1 MTTRLDSTITQA
13 DGQLESAERRLQL
26 ENSGCYATRDEEN
39 EAIHIFARDGSEL
52 YAVSAKVIPYES
64 KSLHLTLQIY
74 LIGHNNGR
82 NTMAQEARQKI
93 EKLADLMKLCV

>member
-1 MTTRLDSTITQA
+1 MIPQIDRPITSIET
-13 DGQLESAERRLQL
+13 DGAAPERLQL
-26 ENSGCYATRDEEN
+26 ENSGCYATKDEEN

-64 KSLHLTLQIY
+64 KALHLTLQIY

-82 NTMAQEARQKI
+82 AGMQQEVRAKI
-93 EKLADLMKLCV
+93 EKISELMKMCV